1 MGEPELK
8 EIEKELTSIEKQI
21 DNVEA
26 NSVAVDNAIAGRG
39 TYRGYSGEDCFLKD
53 NLRVVQREMMK
64 QLKRKARGLN
74 YRKRQLLTRA
84 ASANSAP
91 GTCLLCRC

>member
-1 MGEPELK
+1 MSELK
-8 EIEKELTSIEKQI
+8 EIEKELASIENQI
-21 DNVEA
+21 VKVEA
-26 NSVAVDNAIAGRG
+26 NSLAVDNAIAGRG

-74 YRKRQLLTRA
+74 CRKRQLLTRA
-84 ASANSAP
+84 ASVSSAP
-91 GTCLLCRC
+91 GTCIFFRC